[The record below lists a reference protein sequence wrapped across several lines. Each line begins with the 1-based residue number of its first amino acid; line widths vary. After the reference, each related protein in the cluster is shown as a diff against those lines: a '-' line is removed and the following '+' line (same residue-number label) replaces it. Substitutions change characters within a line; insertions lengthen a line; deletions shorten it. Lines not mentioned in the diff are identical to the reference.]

1 MKRILWMLPPLIV
14 LLLCLSGC
22 LFGDVEELLA
32 VPAPP
37 AVYQSLQARIAG
49 EQGEAEAIAPLG
61 GENRQSVQLV
71 DLDGDGRQE
80 AVAFFRDTAAGKTPL
95 RVVIFRQDRNESY
108 HVSARI
114 AGAGNDIAS
123 VDYADLVGDEGCE
136 VLVTWQASAA
146 VRSLAAYT
154 LDGEEPT
161 QLLWESCDRYFTGD
175 LDGDGKNELLL
186 ARAGE
191 DGETPTR
198 ILCWDQKGDG
208 MKKTDGSSLSR
219 DIGEILCW
227 TEGKLS
233 DGSPAVFVTSRLG
246 EGRRLTDILCAE
258 DGKVINCVLP
268 EDGGQSG
275 AVCPDWALAAP
286 ADLTGD
292 GITDVPVAVPVP
304 GFGEQEGESFSWLNW
319 RQYRPDGTSGVVLRT
334 CCDPKGDWYLEL
346 PADWTGKFAQSV
358 AQRKGESSVML
369 ARAGEDRP
377 FLTIRCLTGEDR
389 GDRSRGNGQILLYAE
404 SGRLY
409 TVQPDPE
416 VWDCGMEREDFIE
429 GFHVVN

>member
-1 MKRILWMLPPLIV
+1 MKRLLWMLLPLMA

-37 AVYQSLQARIAG
+37 AAYQSLQARIAG

-80 AVAFFRDTAAGKTPL
+80 AVAFFRDPAAGKTPL
-95 RVVIFRQDRNESY
+95 QVVIFRQDRSERY
-108 HVSARI
+108 HVSDRI

-146 VRSLAAYT
+146 VRSLAAYS
-154 LDGEEPT
+154 LNGSEPAE
-161 QLLWESCDRYFTGD
+161 LLRESCDRYFTGD
-175 LDGDGKNELLL
+175 LDGDDKNELLL
-186 ARAGE
+186 ARTGE

-198 ILCWDQKGDG
+198 VLCWDQKGDG
-208 MKKTDGSSLSR
+208 MKKADEVSLSG
-219 DIGEILCW
+219 DIEEILCW
-227 TEGKLS
+227 TEGALS
-233 DGSPAVFVTSRLG
+233 DGTPAVFVTSRLG
-246 EGRRLTDILCAE
+246 EDRRLTDILCVE

-268 EDGGQSG
+268 EDIEQSG

-292 GITDVPVAVPVP
+292 GITDVPVAVPVS
-304 GFGEQEGESFSWLNW
+304 GFGEQEEERFSWLNW

-334 CCDPKGDWYLEL
+334 CCDPNGEWYLEL
-346 PADWTGKFAQSV
+346 PAHWTGKLAQSV
-358 AQRKGESSVML
+358 AQRKGESRVML
-369 ARAGEDRP
+369 AREGEEKP

-389 GDRSRGNGQILLYAE
+389 GDRSKGDGQILLYAE

-409 TVQPDPE
+409 TAQLAPE
-416 VWDCGMEREDFIE
+416 VWDCGMEREDLIE